1 MPFFQRQAFDVTRA
15 ARAGLFRHSGYYF
28 ATVPTYFGG
37 EMAFGWASDAV
48 DLAAADL
55 DQIRARYRAWG
66 RETLY
71 YNPEIHRGAF
81 AIPNYLRVAGPEAG
95 ARA

>member
-1 MPFFQRQAFDVTRA
+1 
-15 ARAGLFRHSGYYF
+15 RHNGYSF

-48 DLAAADL
+48 DLAAVDL
-55 DQIRARYRAWG
+55 DRVRERYAAWG
-66 RETLY
+66 GETLY
-71 YNPEIHRGAF
+71 YNPEIHQGTF
-81 AIPNYLRVAGPEAG
+81 AMPNYLKVDGPEAG